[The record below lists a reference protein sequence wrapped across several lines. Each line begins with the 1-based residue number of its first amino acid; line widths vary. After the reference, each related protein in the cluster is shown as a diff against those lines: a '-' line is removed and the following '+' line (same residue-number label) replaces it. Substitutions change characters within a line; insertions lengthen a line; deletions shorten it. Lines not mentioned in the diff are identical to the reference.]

1 MKKTMARKAAGF
13 TLIELLVVIG
23 IIAILAALV
32 IVAINPAMQFAQAR
46 NAQRESNVATIL
58 NAIGQNIANNKGAFT
73 CAGIANAPVAAATNI
88 GTGAGLVNLSCLTP
102 TYIATGIPTDPTG
115 GAAADTKYTVAVNAT
130 GQYTI
135 CAPDHAETAINP
147 NPGTYC
153 LTR

>member
-1 MKKTMARKAAGF
+1 MARKAAGF

-32 IVAINPAMQFAQAR
+32 IIAINPAMQFAQAR
-46 NAQRESNVATIL
+46 NAQRESAVSTIL
-58 NAIGQNIANNKGAFT
+58 NAIGQNVANNKGVFT
-73 CAGIANAPVAAATNI
+73 CPGGIGGSVAPSATVTHI
-88 GTGAGLVNLSCLTP
+88 GATSGLVDLSCLAP
-102 TYIATGIPTDPTG
+102 TYIGTGIPTDPTG
-115 GAAADTKYTVAVNAT
+115 GTAADTLYTIAVSAT

-135 CAPDHAETAINP
+135 CAPSHAESAINP